1 MDAFVSASARH
12 GPCVTPAKR
21 DVPRR
26 IHTVDDCPRDV
37 REVESAVQ
45 RYLEAHPNAFDTAE
59 GIRMWW
65 LADLEPAPAAVQ
77 AALDHL
83 VERGIVVEKPLPDGR
98 SGYAAGRLLGRDR
111 PR

>member
-1 MDAFVSASARH
+1 M
-12 GPCVTPAKR
+12 
-21 DVPRR
+21 
-26 IHTVDDCPRDV
+26 DDCPRDV
-37 REVESAVQ
+37 QDVESAVR

-65 LADLEPAPAAVQ
+65 LAGLEPAPATVQ

-83 VERGIVVEKPLPDGR
+83 VERGIAVERPLPDGR
-98 SGYAAGRLLGRDR
+98 TGYAAGTLPGHDP